1 MRRAVQRIGR
11 IAVNE
16 PCATMAGNG
25 VNRVMIASD
34 NRMSQRMGEEDPV
47 KQTMTIL
54 GETLS
59 GTRAQVRALIAQ
71 CGLAQVQ
78 EWIARAREIE
88 DAGGMLTKDDQG
100 ERRRTFGGVFFAVA
114 KQAIT
119 DPEQRR
125 AIFVLADP
133 QRHRRKKENAK
144 ASPTSSPL
152 GHRWENR
159 GEWTETLENGEAT
172 TVKVTIVG
180 RPGKPVERQG
190 FTLVRMIHTPKL
202 DSLPKGLPIPA
213 KAPAT
218 PYVLYIGGK
227 QWRKVAEAI
236 RNPEDVLICEG
247 IQFWDEQY
255 QVLTVFCTTCT
266 TKLLQKAQRPPPPP
280 PPPPAS

>member
-1 MRRAVQRIGR
+1 MGMDA
-11 IAVNE
+11 
-16 PCATMAGNG
+16 
-25 VNRVMIASD
+25 D
-34 NRMSQRMGEEDPV
+34 NPV
-47 KQTMTIL
+47 TQIMTVL

-59 GTRAQVRALIAQ
+59 GPRAQIRALIAH
-71 CGLAQVQ
+71 CGLAQV
-78 EWIARAREIE
+78 EAWIARAREIE
-88 DAGGMLTKDDQG
+88 AAGGLRTTDRPG
-100 ERRRTFGGVFFAVA
+100 ERRRTFGGVFFVVA
-114 KQAIT
+114 KEAIT

-125 AIFVLADP
+125 ALFVLADT

-144 ASPTSSPL
+144 ASPTSGPL
-152 GHRWENR
+152 GERWENR
-159 GEWTETLENGEAT
+159 EEWIESVENGEAT

-190 FTLVRMIHTPKL
+190 FTLVRMLHTPKM

-247 IQFWDEQY
+247 VQFWDAQY

-266 TKLLQKAQRPPPPP
+266 TKLIQKAQRPTPPPP
-280 PPPPAS
+280 PPSLDVA

>member
-1 MRRAVQRIGR
+1 
-11 IAVNE
+11 
-16 PCATMAGNG
+16 
-25 VNRVMIASD
+25 
-34 NRMSQRMGEEDPV
+34 MGMDADDPV
-47 KQTMTIL
+47 KQIMTVL

-59 GTRAQVRALIAQ
+59 GPRAQIRALIAH

-88 DAGGMLTKDDQG
+88 DAGGMLMTGGQSK
-100 ERRRTFGGVFFAVA
+100 RRTFGGVFFVVA
-114 KQAIT
+114 KEAIT

-125 AIFVLADP
+125 ALFVLADT

-144 ASPTSSPL
+144 ASPTSGPL
-152 GHRWENR
+152 GERWENR
-159 GEWTETLENGEAT
+159 GEWIESVENGEAT

-190 FTLVRMIHTPKL
+190 FTLVRMLHTPKM

-247 IQFWDEQY
+247 VQFWDAQY

-266 TKLLQKAQRPPPPP
+266 TKLIQKAQRPTPP

>member
-1 MRRAVQRIGR
+1 
-11 IAVNE
+11 
-16 PCATMAGNG
+16 
-25 VNRVMIASD
+25 
-34 NRMSQRMGEEDPV
+34 MGEEDPV
-47 KQTMTIL
+47 TQTMIVL
-54 GETLS
+54 GEMLP
-59 GTRAQVRALIAQ
+59 GPRAQIRSLIAH

-100 ERRRTFGGVFFAVA
+100 ERRCTFGGVFFAVA